1 MTRILLVDDH
11 PLVRQGVRGAIAS
24 ELPDASFV
32 EAGDVAAAL
41 AALDGGPFDL
51 VILDL
56 DMPGRDGLSLLGELQ
71 GRGGPKRMV
80 LSGLPEESFA
90 VRCLQLGASAFLDKG
105 TGAAEVVAAVRK
117 VLAGGRYVSG
127 ALAEVLAAQLG
138 GDLRH
143 APHEALSGRELQVLR
158 MVARARTV
166 KEISAEL
173 HLSESTVATYRARIA
188 QKLGL
193 SSNVELTRY
202 ALQHKLAD

>member
-1 MTRILLVDDH
+1 MIRVLLVDDH
-11 PLVRQGVRGAIAS
+11 PLVRRGVRGAIES
-24 ELPDASFV
+24 ELADSAFA

-41 AALDGGPFDL
+41 VELDRGPFDL

-56 DMPGRDGLSLLGELQ
+56 DLPGRDGLSLLEELQ
-71 GRGGPKRMV
+71 RRGGPKRIV

-90 VRCLQLGASAFLDKG
+90 VRCLKLGAGAFLDKAS
-105 TGAAEVVAAVRK
+105 GATEILAAVRK

-127 ALAEVLAAQLG
+127 ALAEAMAATLG

-166 KEISAEL
+166 KEIAAEL

-188 QKLGL
+188 HKLGL

>member
-1 MTRILLVDDH
+1 MVDDH
-11 PLVRQGVRGAIAS
+11 PLVRRGVRGAIES
-24 ELPDASFV
+24 ELPGLTFA
-32 EAGDVAAAL
+32 EAGDVADAL
-41 AALDGGPFDL
+41 VELDRAPVDL

-56 DMPGRDGLSLLGELQ
+56 DMPGRDGLSLLEELQ
-71 GRGGPKRMV
+71 RRGGPKRIV
-80 LSGLPEESFA
+80 LSGLSEEAFA
-90 VRCLQLGASAFLDKG
+90 VRCLKLGASAFIDKG
-105 TGAAEVVAAVRK
+105 TGASEIVAAVRK

-127 ALAEVLAAQLG
+127 TLAEALAATLG

-158 MVARARTV
+158 MVARAHTM
-166 KEISAEL
+166 KEIAAEL
-173 HLSESTVATYRARIA
+173 KLSESTVATYRARIA